1 MPVRVNN
8 CVQRAFK
15 GRNVNIHATTMCCLM
30 LELYDRYLPTY
41 RLER

>member
-1 MPVRVNN
+1 MAVRVNN

-15 GRNVNIHATTMCCLM
+15 ERNANIYATTMCCLM
-30 LELYDRYLPTY
+30 LEVYYRYLPTY